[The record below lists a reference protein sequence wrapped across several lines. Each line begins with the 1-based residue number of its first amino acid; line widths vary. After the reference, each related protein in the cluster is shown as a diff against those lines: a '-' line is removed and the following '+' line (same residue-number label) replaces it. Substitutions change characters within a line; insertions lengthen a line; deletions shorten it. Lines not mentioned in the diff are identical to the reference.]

1 MTNAAATV
9 HAWLAALN
17 TADAATLL
25 AVSAPDIAL
34 IGPRGTATGHGALR
48 TWLQHAGATFTT
60 LATYAR
66 GDAVV
71 VAQRGV
77 WRGPQTGGVESA
89 VEVATRFR
97 VAAGLVA
104 ELQRY
109 DGLDAALEAAGLTPA
124 DLSATDDGERR
135 AGDPAEI

>member
-1 MTNAAATV
+1 MPEAAETV

-17 TADAATLL
+17 AADAGALL
-25 AVSAPDIAL
+25 ALSAPDIAL
-34 IGPRGTATGHGALR
+34 IGPRGTATGHDALR
-48 TWLQHAGATFTT
+48 TWLQHADATFEP

-77 WRGPQTGGVESA
+77 WRGAQTGGAESS

-97 VAAGLVA
+97 VTSGLVA

-109 DGLDAALEAAGLTPA
+109 DRMDAALEAAGLTRA
-124 DLSATDDGERR
+124 DRHDG
-135 AGDPAEI
+135 

>member
-1 MTNAAATV
+1 MSDTADTV

-17 TADAATLL
+17 AADAEALL
-25 AVSAPDIAL
+25 ALSAPDIAL
-34 IGPRGTATGHGALR
+34 IGPRGTATGHDALR

-77 WRGPQTGGVESA
+77 WRGPQTGGAESA

-97 VAAGLVA
+97 VDDGLVA

-109 DGLDAALEAAGLTPA
+109 DELDAALEAAGL
-124 DLSATDDGERR
+124 DR
-135 AGDPAEI
+135 AGG

>member
-1 MTNAAATV
+1 MTPADTV

-17 TADAATLL
+17 AADARALL
-25 AVSAPDIAL
+25 ALSAPDIAL
-34 IGPRGTATGHGALR
+34 IGPRGTATGHDALR
-48 TWLQHAGATFTT
+48 TWLQRAGATFTT

-77 WRGPQTGGVESA
+77 WRGPDGAESA
-89 VEVATRFR
+89 VEVATRLR
-97 VAAGLVA
+97 VIGGLVA

-109 DGLDAALEAAGLTPA
+109 EGVDAALEAAGLTQVDQVA
-124 DLSATDDGERR
+124 D
-135 AGDPAEI
+135 AEPR

>member
-1 MTNAAATV
+1 MIHPADTV
-9 HAWLAALN
+9 HAWLGALN
-17 TADAATLL
+17 AADAGALL
-25 AVSAPDIAL
+25 ALSAPDIAL
-34 IGPRGTATGHGALR
+34 IGPRGTATGHDALR
-48 TWLQHAGATFTT
+48 TWLQHAGATFET

-97 VAAGLVA
+97 VTAGQVV

-109 DGLDAALEAAGLTPA
+109 EDLDAALDAAGLARA
-124 DLSATDDGERR
+124 DLPVG
-135 AGDPAEI
+135 

>member
-1 MTNAAATV
+1 MSEAAETV

-17 TADAATLL
+17 AADAGALL
-25 AVSAPDIAL
+25 ALSAPDIAL
-34 IGPRGTATGHGALR
+34 IGPRGTATGHDALR
-48 TWLQHAGATFTT
+48 TWLQHAGATFET

-77 WRGPQTGGVESA
+77 WRGAQAGGAESS

-97 VAAGLVA
+97 VTSGLLA

-109 DGLDAALEAAGLTPA
+109 DRLDAALEAAGLLPT
-124 DLSATDDGERR
+124 S
-135 AGDPAEI
+135 